1 MVALAAS
8 PIAQI
13 VIPMFS
19 GPDLDGFATKIQN
32 VVADL
37 ASKRPCGWIVD
48 LRGNGGGN
56 IWPMMAGVGPILG
69 EGEPGGVLRAS
80 GAKDKWFYEN
90 GRAGL
95 RSDTEH
101 PYFAKTTGAPVN
113 LKDAPPVAV
122 LIDRETGSSGEGIA
136 VAFRG
141 RSGTRFFGETT
152 YGVATSTFP
161 YALSDGAQLFLVTGV
176 MVDRKDNE
184 YPLGVKPDQE
194 ILSDVSIST
203 SDPVIRAASEWLP
216 PVRGHAVP
224 PETNAGLT

>member
-19 GPDLDGFATKIQN
+19 GPDLGGFATKIQN

-37 ASKRPCGWIVD
+37 ASKKPCGWIVD

-69 EGEPGGVLRAS
+69 EGEPGGVLHAG
-80 GAKDKWFYEN
+80 GARDKWFYEN
-90 GRAGL
+90 GRAGM
-95 RSDTEH
+95 RGDAEH
-101 PYFAKTTGAPVN
+101 PYYAKTTGAPVRLN
-113 LKDAPPVAV
+113 GSPPVAV

-141 RSGTRFFGETT
+141 RSDTRFFGEAT

-176 MVDRKDNE
+176 MVDRKGNE
-184 YPLGVKPDQE
+184 YPFGIKPDQE

-203 SDPVIRAASEWLP
+203 SDPVIGAASEWLSGY
-216 PVRGHAVP
+216 RACKALR
-224 PETNAGLT
+224 N